1 MGDGNSLVVLY
12 RMERADGQPVLPQTE
27 ETKNVSDGN
36 NTLRFEM
43 VDYPAS
49 IDSLSYPSGFFL
61 DFEVTDSTL
70 YFYQRFTASQDFDP
84 SQPVEITLKNLYSHE
99 YYSTG
104 ISYNPQGSPCRRPDH
119 PLGRRQLDPHRVLGQ
134 RGRLLDLGSGQTFH
148 AESNR
153 YPLSGTILSLRLSSL
168 SLVLDYAFTIDEDT
182 RAALAAEH
190 ASNPELV
197 ANLPLEP
204 WMFVTL
210 TDFSPDEVPYLTL
223 TDGSTLTLNDLGY
236 ATPTPLTEELDQCRL
251 QFIFNEVLPL
261 DTVAS
266 ITIGDLTIPLPDA

>member
-1 MGDGNSLVVLY
+1 MTPGCLFVALPGSKTDGHRYIRQALERGAAAVLCQRPPEGEGPWLV
-12 RMERADGQPVLPQTE
+12 T
-27 ETKNVSDGN
+27 
-36 NTLRFEM
+36 
-43 VDYPAS
+43 
-49 IDSLSYPSGFFL
+49 
-61 DFEVTDSTL
+61 
-70 YFYQRFTASQDFDP
+70 
-84 SQPVEITLKNLYSHE
+84 
-99 YYSTG
+99 
-104 ISYNPQGSPCRRPDH
+104 
-119 PLGRRQLDPHRVLGQ
+119 
-134 RGRLLDLGSGQTFH
+134 
-148 AESNR
+148 
-153 YPLSGTILSLRLSSL
+153 
-168 SLVLDYAFTIDEDT
+168 EDT